1 MDSFVVYMKIDD
13 IYKDI
18 EKDAETKFD
27 TSIQELR

>member
-27 TSIQELR
+27 TSI

>member
-1 MDSFVVYMKIDD
+1 MDSFVVYMKID